1 MNNNNYLTVEDA
13 YNMLSTV
20 IMPEYKQALDTLY
33 NQAKNN
39 SKGVG
44 NTDNSYI
51 TYKQYKFMRAMAEA
65 ANSTIANE
73 LEDRG
78 ITIGEKPWQIN
89 KSDGKRVIDEF
100 IELGYRDLLQYHQSY
115 INYIYNK

>member
-1 MNNNNYLTVEDA
+1 MNNTNELSVEDA
-13 YNMLSTV
+13 YNMLSTI

-33 NQAKNN
+33 NQAKN

-44 NTDNSYI
+44 NTNSYI
-51 TYKQYKFMRAMAEA
+51 SYKQYKFMRAMAEA
-65 ANSTIANE
+65 ANSTIAKE

-78 ITIGEKPWQIN
+78 ITVGEKPWQIN

-100 IELGYRDLLQYHQSY
+100 IELGYRDLLQYH
-115 INYIYNK
+115 

>member
-65 ANSTIANE
+65 ANSTITKE

-78 ITIGEKPWQIN
+78 ITVGEKPWQIS

-100 IELGYRDLLQYHQSY
+100 IDLGYRDLLQYH
-115 INYIYNK
+115 